1 MNSDNGSREMEKEA
15 GIEELQEKIKELE
28 ENQEEFEYNAK
39 QVLQDEEEEDIG
51 ISQSH
56 AMLEKIREKCSP
68 EDIAIQQIIDE
79 KQDMLRGLR
88 KKKIEFDDEFRREIK
103 KQRQK
108 KEIGI
113 EELYQQISDMKYKED
128 K

>member
-1 MNSDNGSREMEKEA
+1 MEKET
-15 GIEELQEKIKELE
+15 GIEELQEKLKQLE
-28 ENQEEFEYNAK
+28 VNQEEFEYNAK
-39 QVLQDEEEEDIG
+39 QVLRDEEEEDIG

-56 AMLEKIREKCSP
+56 IMLEKIREKCSP
-68 EDIAIQQIIDE
+68 EDIAIQQILDE
-79 KQDMLRGLR
+79 KQDVLRGLR

-108 KEIGI
+108 KETSI
-113 EELYQQISDMKYKED
+113 EKLYQQISDMKYKED

>member
-1 MNSDNGSREMEKEA
+1 MNSDDGSTGMEKET
-15 GIEELQEKIKELE
+15 GIEELQEKLKQLE
-28 ENQEEFEYNAK
+28 VNQEEFEYNAK
-39 QVLQDEEEEDIG
+39 QVLRDEEEEDIG

-56 AMLEKIREKCSP
+56 IMLEKIREKCSP
-68 EDIAIQQIIDE
+68 EDIAIQQILDE
-79 KQDMLRGLR
+79 KQDVLRGLR

-108 KEIGI
+108 KETSI
-113 EELYQQISDMKYKED
+113 EKLYQQISDMKYKED

>member
-1 MNSDNGSREMEKEA
+1 MAYILYMKKLLEHHWRRVNHKSLMW
-15 GIEELQEKIKELE
+15 KI
-28 ENQEEFEYNAK
+28 K

-79 KQDMLRGLR
+79 KQDILRGLR

-108 KEIGI
+108 KEIGN